1 MQAGRR
7 IKQACGHADREGKRL
22 PPLRRGEDDGV
33 KRLHRLSHSPPSLCT
48 GRHLTFPRPPR
59 CAPSPFQVKGLIIEN
74 TFTSVED
81 MVGQVWGREGG
92 RAAKLQ
98 PSAGSGPFMCACG
111 EGQAP
116 AGWPVCCCKERAH
129 AP

>member
-1 MQAGRR
+1 M
-7 IKQACGHADREGKRL
+7 
-22 PPLRRGEDDGV
+22 

-92 RAAKLQ
+92 EGCQATAQCRVWTFHVCVRGGTGACWVACLLLQ
-98 PSAGSGPFMCACG
+98 G
-111 EGQAP
+111 EGARALAP
-116 AGWPVCCCKERAH
+116 HGGDGG
-129 AP
+129 